1 MPTTRT
7 PHLWKVGVYLRL
19 SKEDARRES
28 ASIANQRAILLDYL
42 NHEFQDPWTLTQ
54 VYTDDGRTGTDDS
67 RPAFQS
73 LIRDVERGK
82 VNCVL
87 CKTLS
92 RAFRNYADQGYYL
105 EEFFPRH
112 RTRFIALGSPR
123 VDSYLHPDAVQWGLE
138 IPINGILNDRYAAKT
153 SADVRRTLDM
163 KRRRGEFIGSFAPY
177 GYAKDPENKHALVP
191 DPAAAQVVRQVF
203 QWYAQGL
210 GQGGIAQ
217 KLNEAHV
224 PNPTAYKTAQGLH
237 YRRPGQAGDGLWS
250 AGSIGRLLKN
260 PVYAGTMVQ
269 GRQEVVSYKVH
280 ETRAVPEG
288 AWFVVENTHPP
299 LVPPEVFQQVQTR
312 LRQPAR
318 RPPGEAVPH
327 LFAGLLRCAGCG
339 GAMSRKTAKGFVY
352 YTCSTHRR
360 KSKTACTPHTIRADR
375 LRLAVAAQLGV
386 SPEDV
391 DRPLLFTKLQ
401 EILVEEGGN
410 VRFLPLD
417 GGEASFHLTKI

>member
-1 MPTTRT
+1 MPTTHA
-7 PHLWKVGVYLRL
+7 PHLWQVGVYLRL
-19 SKEDARRES
+19 SKEDARRKS

-42 NHEFQDPWTLTQ
+42 HHEFQDPWELAAL
-54 VYTDDGRTGTDDS
+54 YTDDGRTGTDDT
-67 RPAFQS
+67 RPAFRS
-73 LIRDVERGK
+73 LIRDVEQGK

-123 VDSYLHPDAVQWGLE
+123 VDSYLNPDAVQWGLE

-177 GYAKDPENKHALVP
+177 GYAKDPKNKNALIP
-191 DPAAAQVVRQVF
+191 DPKAARVVLQIF
-203 QWYAQGL
+203 QWYAGGM
-210 GQGGIAQ
+210 GQGDIAQ
-217 KLNEAHV
+217 KLNTQGV
-224 PNPTAYKTAQGLH
+224 PNPTAYKTAQGVNYH
-237 YRRPGQAGDGLWS
+237 RPGQAGDGLWS

-269 GRQEVVSYKVH
+269 GRQEVISYKVH

-288 AWFVVENTHPP
+288 EWFVVENTHPP
-299 LVPPEVFQQVQTR
+299 LVSPEVFQQVQTR
-312 LRQPAR
+312 LCQPVR
-318 RPPGEAVPH
+318 RPPGEASPH
-327 LFAGLLRCAGCG
+327 LFAGFLRCAACG
-339 GAMSRKTAKGFVY
+339 KAMSRKTAKGFVY

-375 LRLAVAAQLGV
+375 LCLAVAKRLDV
-386 SPEDV
+386 STEDV
-391 DRPLLFTKLQ
+391 TRPLLFAKIQ
-401 EILVEEGGN
+401 EILVEEGGQA
-410 VRFLPLD
+410 RCLALD
-417 GGEASFHLTKI
+417 GTEEVLDLTKI

>member
-1 MPTTRT
+1 MPTTHM
-7 PHLWKVGVYLRL
+7 PHLGQVGVYLRL

-163 KRRRGEFIGSFAPY
+163 KRRRGEFFGSFTPRTRRTNMRWCPTRRRRRSCGKCFNGTPRGWGRGASPKSSTKPTSPTPRPIRPPK
-177 GYAKDPENKHALVP
+177 GCTI
-191 DPAAAQVVRQVF
+191 AA
-203 QWYAQGL
+203 
-210 GQGGIAQ
+210 
-217 KLNEAHV
+217 
-224 PNPTAYKTAQGLH
+224 
-237 YRRPGQAGDGLWS
+237 
-250 AGSIGRLLKN
+250 
-260 PVYAGTMVQ
+260 
-269 GRQEVVSYKVH
+269 
-280 ETRAVPEG
+280 
-288 AWFVVENTHPP
+288 
-299 LVPPEVFQQVQTR
+299 
-312 LRQPAR
+312 PAR
-318 RPPGEAVPH
+318 RGTAFGPPGAS
-327 LFAGLLRCAGCG
+327 
-339 GAMSRKTAKGFVY
+339 GA
-352 YTCSTHRR
+352 C
-360 KSKTACTPHTIRADR
+360 
-375 LRLAVAAQLGV
+375 
-386 SPEDV
+386 
-391 DRPLLFTKLQ
+391 
-401 EILVEEGGN
+401 
-410 VRFLPLD
+410 
-417 GGEASFHLTKI
+417 

>member
-1 MPTTRT
+1 MPTTHT
-7 PHLWKVGVYLRL
+7 PHLWQVGVYLRL

-42 NHEFQDPWTLTQ
+42 HHEFPDPWTLAQT
-54 VYTDDGRTGTDDS
+54 YTDDGRTGTDDT
-67 RPAFQS
+67 RPAFRQ
-73 LIRDVERGK
+73 LIRDVEQGK

-123 VDSYLHPDAVQWGLE
+123 VDSYLNPDAVQWGLE

-177 GYAKDPENKHALVP
+177 GYTKDPGNKHDLIP
-191 DPAAAQVVRQVF
+191 DPEAANIVRQIF
-203 QWYAQGL
+203 RWYAEGV
-210 GQGGIAQ
+210 GQGSIAQ
-217 KLNEAHV
+217 RLNERKV
-224 PNPTAYKTAQGLH
+224 PNPTAYKVAQGLR
-237 YRRPGQAGDGLWS
+237 YRRPGQAWDGLWS

-269 GRQEVVSYKVH
+269 GRQEVISYKVH

-288 AWFVVENTHPP
+288 EWFVVENTHPP
-299 LVPPEVFQQVQTR
+299 LVSPEVFQQVQTR
-312 LRQPAR
+312 LRQPVR
-318 RPPGEAVPH
+318 RPPGEGEPH
-327 LFAGLLRCAGCG
+327 LFAGLLRCAACG
-339 GAMSRKTAKGFVY
+339 QAMSRKTAKGFVY

-375 LRLAVAAQLGV
+375 LCLAMAKQLGV

-391 DRPLLFTKLQ
+391 TRPLLFAQ
-401 EILVEEGGN
+401 IEEILVEEGGQA
-410 VRFLPLD
+410 RCLALD
-417 GGEASFHLTKI
+417 GAENALNLTKI

>member
-1 MPTTRT
+1 MPTTHT
-7 PHLWKVGVYLRL
+7 PHLWKVGLYLRL

-318 RPPGEAVPH
+318 RPPGEAAPH

-339 GAMSRKTAKGFVY
+339 GAMSR
-352 YTCSTHRR
+352 
-360 KSKTACTPHTIRADR
+360 
-375 LRLAVAAQLGV
+375 
-386 SPEDV
+386 
-391 DRPLLFTKLQ
+391 
-401 EILVEEGGN
+401 
-410 VRFLPLD
+410 
-417 GGEASFHLTKI
+417 